1 MKEEDVTGAK
11 DIDTEIVS
19 ELDVVMLL
27 VEEWNA
33 VILRKQTNGRAM
45 LTIQFAQRSLADVS
59 IDLHAVVTQERIARN
74 WKIVNT
80 QNV

>member
-27 VEEWNA
+27 VEE
-33 VILRKQTNGRAM
+33 
-45 LTIQFAQRSLADVS
+45 
-59 IDLHAVVTQERIARN
+59 
-74 WKIVNT
+74 
-80 QNV
+80 